1 MGTSSADFLTC
12 EVKCGAAVLD
22 VADRQNLHN
31 MTVALRGVV
40 ELYKAVE
47 REKELHWEILLNWEY
62 RC

>member
-12 EVKCGAAVLD
+12 EVKCGAAALD
-22 VADRQNLHN
+22 VADRQNLHS

-40 ELYKAVE
+40 ELYKAGK
-47 REKELHWEILLNWEY
+47 REKELHWEILLNWEH